1 MYDLLSEIYN
11 GKILGQDVVTNRWQ
25 SWVLGKVAW
34 ALTTRAV
41 HEPFSDGRSYSTW
54 NAMHLSKLLSFWYCM
69 DKHHSTLLFVPLTG
83 LRDWP
88 VQPSNTLLM
97 KNSMKSRE
105 CALVWHQVWSQSLC
119 LYHNPINSVQLVWWE
134 LTYLVQVNIPN
145 IKSFDEEF
153 NPDFL

>member
-1 MYDLLSEIYN
+1 MWSPIGGNPEI
-11 GKILGQDVVTNRWQ
+11 
-25 SWVLGKVAW
+25 S
-34 ALTTRAV
+34 
-41 HEPFSDGRSYSTW
+41 GRSHDPLLQEQCIITILLLWWLRSYCTW

-69 DKHHSTLLFVPLTG
+69 DKHHSTSLCVPLTG

-119 LYHNPINSVQLVWWE
+119 LYHNPINSAQLVWWE

>member
-1 MYDLLSEIYN
+1 MPCTCPNY
-11 GKILGQDVVTNRWQ
+11 
-25 SWVLGKVAW
+25 
-34 ALTTRAV
+34 
-41 HEPFSDGRSYSTW
+41 
-54 NAMHLSKLLSFWYCM
+54 YCM
-69 DKHHSTLLFVPLTG
+69 DKHHSTLLCVPLTG

-119 LYHNPINSVQLVWWE
+119 LYHNPINPVQLVWWE

-153 NPDFL
+153 NPDFLEPRHLLIPLTWEERLCHKMYLLELVDTDN